1 MAKTMLEKME
11 DKAQKRIVELGI
23 TEAQRARDYSSG
35 YCDGYLEGLLDATN
49 RAADIVLKN
58 AAERLRRKKGAIL
71 DVEIRPMGK
80 AETR

>member
-1 MAKTMLEKME
+1 MLEKME

-23 TEAQRARDYSSG
+23 TEAQRARDYSRG

-58 AAERLRRKKGAIL
+58 DQGYHMALYTLTRLVRERL
-71 DVEIRPMGK
+71 
-80 AETR
+80 

>member
-1 MAKTMLEKME
+1 MLEKME

-58 AAERLRRKKGAIL
+58 AAERLRKKKEAIL

>member
-58 AAERLRRKKGAIL
+58 AAERLRKKKEAIL

>member
-1 MAKTMLEKME
+1 MLEKME

-23 TEAQRARDYSSG
+23 TEAQRARDYSRG

-58 AAERLRRKKGAIL
+58 AAERLRKKKKGAFI